1 MKRLIIASLGM
12 VVGLTACTRAGRMDS
27 QSGAV
32 TISGEL
38 FALLLVGVVLYMIL
52 SNVIGGLSRWKPWAE
67 GDSFDLVSRRAVRHR
82 PPARRH
88 RGRHLG
94 RGQVSDHGLGPGASA
109 SDSVPHPPTP

>member
-1 MKRLIIASLGM
+1 MALRLHDSTRNGGGGMKRLNIASLGM

-67 GDSFDLVSRRAVRHR
+67 GDSFDLLSRRAVRRRTHAHGHR
-82 PPARRH
+82 RR
-88 RGRHLG
+88 RLDGG
-94 RGQVSDHGLGPGASA
+94 
-109 SDSVPHPPTP
+109 